1 MPVDTSS
8 TYPPFSLTP
17 TLCVPKAN
25 VQLADT
31 LLYSRWMLPQKS
43 EMLTTPGAVSSYA
56 EHYVSSSPLVQ
67 PGQKSVV
74 HAMFSSYI
82 MRSFRLLSQLESG
95 HFCRIDIPG
104 L

>member
-1 MPVDTSS
+1 MPVDTPS
-8 TYPPFSLTP
+8 TYPPFPLTP

-31 LLYSRWMLPQKS
+31 LLHSRWMLPQKS
-43 EMLTTPGAVSSYA
+43 KMLTTPGVGSPHAEYYA
-56 EHYVSSSPLVQ
+56 SSSPLVQ

-82 MRSFRLLSQLESG
+82 MRL
-95 HFCRIDIPG
+95 
-104 L
+104 